1 MYQCDPNYRI
11 LHDGVSDL
19 FTDCL
24 KSDIQNL
31 NKHHQQQQSI
41 NDDDE
46 DETSAAECLEITSA
60 GLSCPDFDSDFN
72 RNTLLCE
79 SIAKKV
85 FPRESYPEY
94 LGVEE
99 SDYTDRVRQRLIKEV
114 LVPLRKALED
124 CDLDEDFNR
133 WGYKRES
140 KREPCAVNGGGELKI
155 EAGALLP
162 HEIACYAN
170 DRDVGKVAELQWKAM
185 VEHIR
190 KQGKFKNCLAVYDN
204 YGNAAVALA
213 MMISELSEE
222 PWKGKLMNFSR
233 NPQMHSLQGDLKA
246 KLQILKRMDIGSGRL
261 IWRKFKDKGYGD
273 EVPQIVF
280 WKANNCMPAYAPYA
294 QHGMVMMNRFN
305 DNLVKSFLDNDGK
318 IGRDHVMEAAISD
331 PRYQNIVV
339 VD

>member
-1 MYQCDPNYRI
+1 
-11 LHDGVSDL
+11 
-19 FTDCL
+19 
-24 KSDIQNL
+24 
-31 NKHHQQQQSI
+31 
-41 NDDDE
+41 
-46 DETSAAECLEITSA
+46 
-60 GLSCPDFDSDFN
+60 
-72 RNTLLCE
+72 
-79 SIAKKV
+79 
-85 FPRESYPEY
+85 
-94 LGVEE
+94 
-99 SDYTDRVRQRLIKEV
+99 
-114 LVPLRKALED
+114 
-124 CDLDEDFNR
+124 
-133 WGYKRES
+133 
-140 KREPCAVNGGGELKI
+140 
-155 EAGALLP
+155 
-162 HEIACYAN
+162 
-170 DRDVGKVAELQWKAM
+170 M

-213 MMISELSEE
+213 VMISELSEE

-246 KLQILKRMDIGSGRL
+246 KLQILKRMDIGQWKVDLEVVFDSVLEVAVKNDLKPKQMIRRVFVFTSCVDFDKAAGYDSRSYCWKVQYEE
-261 IWRKFKDKGYGD
+261 IQRKFKDKGYGD

-318 IGRDHVMEAAISD
+318 IGPDHVMEAAISD

>member
-1 MYQCDPNYRI
+1 MKKPVQVYVTSVLKACRKNHLNVFGNTSSSSSPSPPQLNIKRVAVPPPPPVALPQLSRYKPKCDMTSELFSSYGNPCLDLFYDVLPHGYIEFHFRDIKRPCSKIDMYLKQLLPNHPKTLACNLPSIAAGSFGSLTTALDILSQILEGQDRFFHLDLYSEIEKPPGFPSPPAPSREEILAWARKAVEMYQCDPNYLI
-11 LHDGVSDL
+11 LHDG
-19 FTDCL
+19 
-24 KSDIQNL
+24 
-31 NKHHQQQQSI
+31 QQQSI

-140 KREPCAVNGGGELKI
+140 KREPCAVK
-155 EAGALLP
+155 
-162 HEIACYAN
+162 
-170 DRDVGKVAELQWKAM
+170 
-185 VEHIR
+185 
-190 KQGKFKNCLAVYDN
+190 
-204 YGNAAVALA
+204 
-213 MMISELSEE
+213 
-222 PWKGKLMNFSR
+222 
-233 NPQMHSLQGDLKA
+233 
-246 KLQILKRMDIGSGRL
+246 
-261 IWRKFKDKGYGD
+261 
-273 EVPQIVF
+273 
-280 WKANNCMPAYAPYA
+280 
-294 QHGMVMMNRFN
+294 
-305 DNLVKSFLDNDGK
+305 
-318 IGRDHVMEAAISD
+318 
-331 PRYQNIVV
+331 
-339 VD
+339 